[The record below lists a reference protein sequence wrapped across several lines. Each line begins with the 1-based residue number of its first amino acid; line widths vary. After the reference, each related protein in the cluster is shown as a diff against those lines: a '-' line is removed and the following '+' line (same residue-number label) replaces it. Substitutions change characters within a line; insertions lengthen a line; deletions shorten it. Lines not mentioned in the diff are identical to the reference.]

1 MSVNKFKVGD
11 KVRVRKGLVA
21 DEYYGDTHCADT
33 MAEMSGE
40 VFIIKRIDEDCYR
53 AVGNGW
59 AWSDQMLELV
69 EPNTS
74 ESIIEIDGKEYDKSE
89 AKEAIKGLEPIE

>member
-1 MSVNKFKVGD
+1 MSVKRFKIGD

-40 VFIIKRIDEDCYR
+40 VFTIKRIDEDCYR
-53 AVGNGW
+53 VVGNGW

-74 ESIIEIDGKEYDKSE
+74 KSIVEIDGKKY
-89 AKEAIKGLEPIE
+89 KEADIEKGIKDLEVVG